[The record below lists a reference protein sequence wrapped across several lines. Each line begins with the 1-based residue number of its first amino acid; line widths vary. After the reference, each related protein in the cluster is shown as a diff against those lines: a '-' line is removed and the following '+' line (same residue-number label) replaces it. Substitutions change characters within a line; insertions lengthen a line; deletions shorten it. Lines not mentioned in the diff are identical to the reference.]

1 MDATFNNMVPS
12 WLQLGGIMLVL
23 GSLLYGQLVDR
34 RSFRPA
40 HHHKITGAD
49 KKAEKLPE
57 AAE

>member
-1 MDATFNNMVPS
+1 
-12 WLQLGGIMLVL
+12 MLVL